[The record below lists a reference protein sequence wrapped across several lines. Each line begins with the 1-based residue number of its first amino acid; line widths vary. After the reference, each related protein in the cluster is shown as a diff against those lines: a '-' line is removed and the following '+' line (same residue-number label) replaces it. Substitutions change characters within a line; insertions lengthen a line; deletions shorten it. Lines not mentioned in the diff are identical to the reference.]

1 MKKSKGQKVTK
12 SSATEVLIPMHADNW
27 ALSLGSGYLGPDPSK
42 DRSSDIQSG
51 LRNHM
56 IAFRERVPSAAL
68 SGGSSVVLSASLVVP
83 TGQEDQEVIFLND
96 LLRVTAVKAA
106 RFENEDERRNFIA
119 SYSLFP
125 DIPLG
130 LIECVTGGIERSLL
144 EIQIPPE
151 PSGEDLS
158 SARKRRDYFG
168 GLAAGLITLLET
180 TPFETEVSRLIGGI
194 DGPGNICDVAAD
206 LLKSFHPEA
215 TQEDEMIW
223 CTTIEVLSERASERG
238 FDREELLEEIAR
250 RAALAAKTPSE
261 ALRVWVETCEK
272 VVRSLIDPPALDDR
286 RSIGQRAALGAILA
300 PDFQSS
306 SMLGTTI
313 EVGPRVKALVTI
325 AAYAFE
331 GLSRVSGGTKSN
343 HALLDLICD
352 LAEAFDLGR
361 PIQFQL
367 IPRSI
372 TGDLKVVK
380 KVLSAGGHVLTTEL
394 EPNAFERFVMEQIRG
409 GTRLGLSPSGQV
421 IVSRSEGLD
430 PVVVEEYS
438 YPDGQ
443 PGVRISIPIGVST
456 SKRTVPDLN
465 TLLSKAWEL
474 ASSVGLRGTSEG
486 PQYVVFGTIP
496 LLEFNSASLTQNIER
511 LEWAEKQLP
520 TNLVSAVRPI
530 RTRAKRKSQASESGE
545 LTAG

>member
-1 MKKSKGQKVTK
+1 MKKGKGQKITK

-42 DRSSDIQSG
+42 DRSSDIQTG

-56 IAFRERVPSAAL
+56 IAFRECVPSAAL
-68 SGGSSVVLSASLVVP
+68 SGASSVVLSASLVVP

-125 DIPLG
+125 DIPLR
-130 LIECVTGGIERSLL
+130 LIECVIGGIERPLL

-151 PSGEDLS
+151 PIGKDLS
-158 SARKRRDYFG
+158 SARKRRDYLG

-180 TPFETEVSRLIGGI
+180 TPFEAEVSRLIGAI
-194 DGPGNICDVAAD
+194 DSPDNVYEIAAD
-206 LLKSFHPEA
+206 LLKSFHPDA

-238 FDREELLEEIAR
+238 FDREELLEEIAK
-250 RAALAAKTPSE
+250 RAALASETPSE
-261 ALRVWVETCEK
+261 ALRVWVETCQK

-313 EVGPRVKALVTI
+313 EVGPRVKALVTT

-331 GLSRVSGGTKSN
+331 GLSRVPGETKSN
-343 HALLDLICD
+343 RELLDLICD
-352 LAEAFDLGR
+352 LAEALDHGQSIELR
-361 PIQFQL
+361 L
-367 IPRSI
+367 VPRSI
-372 TGDLKVVK
+372 TSELKVIR
-380 KVLSAGGHVLTTEL
+380 KVLFGGRHVLTTEL
-394 EPNAFERFVMEQIRG
+394 EPNAFERFVIEQVRS
-409 GTRLGLSPSGQV
+409 GTGVGLSPEGQA
-421 IVSRSEGLD
+421 IVPRSEGLHSAFIED
-430 PVVVEEYS
+430 YL

-443 PGVRISIPIGVST
+443 PGVRIGIPVGVGT
-456 SKRTVPDLN
+456 NKRTVPELN
-465 TLLSKAWEL
+465 AFLSRAWEL
-474 ASSVGLRGTSEG
+474 AISVGLRETLKGS
-486 PQYVVFGTIP
+486 QYVVFGTIS
-496 LLEFNSASLTQNIER
+496 LLEFNSASLTRNIER
-511 LEWAEKQLP
+511 LEWAERQLS
-520 TNLVSAVRPI
+520 THGVSPVRPI
-530 RTRAKRKSQASESGE
+530 RTRAKRKTQPSESGE
-545 LTAG
+545 VTAS